1 MLIICEAKRKTKKET
16 NILLKFFPKIMLKNR
31 MAIGGKPPK
40 PKPGGCPHCTAKA
53 IQNIGLPR
61 IKFNLEGLPRR
72 PIAL

>member
-1 MLIICEAKRKTKKET
+1 MARLESAR
-16 NILLKFFPKIMLKNR
+16 L
-31 MAIGGKPPK
+31 AIGGKPPK

-72 PIAL
+72 PIALYHFEKQFQ

>member
-1 MLIICEAKRKTKKET
+1 MARLESAR
-16 NILLKFFPKIMLKNR
+16 L
-31 MAIGGKPPK
+31 AIGGKPPK

-61 IKFNLEGLPRR
+61 IKFNLEGLPQR